1 LLRDLYTLWNT
12 SVNRRPG
19 SFGFGMTSITKVV
32 IGGFGN
38 VGEQIARR
46 ILEDATGTLEIAA
59 IAARDHAKARD
70 KARSIGLSVPIIS
83 ADEAPRHPG
92 VLVECS
98 TFDSFRAVV
107 EPTLRAGGHVIA
119 ISVGALVNN
128 MDLIDLTRET
138 GATLQIAGGTL
149 PGLDILRAAREGGIR
164 SVRLTSHIHP
174 ASLAHEPY
182 IAEHGI
188 DLGPAGREPV
198 PVFSGS
204 AREAAKHFPRHFNVA
219 VTLASAGV
227 GLDETQVTIRADGTL
242 PGARHTLA
250 VEAEAVELEMR
261 SQNFPS
267 PQNNRTSRIVSLS
280 ILAALRRLNG
290 GLIVGS

>member
-1 LLRDLYTLWNT
+1 
-12 SVNRRPG
+12 
-19 SFGFGMTSITKVV
+19 MTTTTPVV

-46 ILEDATGTLEIAA
+46 ILEDPTGTLEIAA
-59 IAARDHAKARD
+59 IAARDHEKARAKAEGL
-70 KARSIGLSVPIIS
+70 GLSAPIIS
-83 ADEAPRHPG
+83 ADQAPRHPG

-98 TFDSFRAVV
+98 TYESFRAVV

-119 ISVGALVNN
+119 ISVGALAAN

-149 PGLDILRAAREGGIR
+149 PGLDILRAAREGEIQ

-174 ASLAHEPY
+174 ASFAKEPY

-188 DLGPAGREPV
+188 DLRPAEREPV

-204 AREAAKHFPRHFNVA
+204 AREAARHFPRHFNVA
-219 VTLASAGV
+219 VTLALAGI
-227 GLDETQVTIRADGTL
+227 GLDETEVTIRADGTL
-242 PGARHTLA
+242 PGARHTLTVVA
-250 VEAEAVELEMR
+250 DAVELDMV

-267 PQNNRTSRIVSLS
+267 PQNNRTSRIVALS
-280 ILAALRRLNG
+280 IMAALRRLNG
-290 GLIVGS
+290 GLLIGS